1 MRNLLIIILLAG
13 GGYQLYSKFYMH
25 GPSAFD
31 DNGNPRTLI
40 FTMNG
45 CKPCSDASQYLKTRK
60 IAFEEINV
68 SEGEDQVKAAKEF
81 GVRQFPF
88 IISGNLHAMGF
99 YESELTGMLATVY
112 GPSVLSNKEK
122 KLMQDNFNAD
132 GTPRTIMYS
141 TQTCGYCTKARELF
155 VDEGVDFDERD
166 IKKSASAKRKFDALK
181 GSGTPLIFIGYHR
194 INGYNKNRIQDILKS
209 QNL

>member
-1 MRNLLIIILLAG
+1 MRNLLIIILLAA

-40 FTMNG
+40 FTING
-45 CKPCSDASQYLKTRK
+45 CKPCTDASHHLKTRK

-68 SEGEDQVKAAKEF
+68 SEGEDQMNAAKEF
-81 GVRQFPF
+81 GVRQYPF
-88 IISGNLHAMGF
+88 IISGNLHTTGF
-99 YESELTGMLATVY
+99 YESDLTGMLATVY
-112 GPSVLSNKEK
+112 GPGVLSIKEK

-132 GTPRTIMYS
+132 GTAKTIMYS
-141 TQTCGYCTKARELF
+141 TQTCGYCVKARELF
-155 VDEGVDFDERD
+155 NAEGVDFVELD
-166 IKKSASAKRKFDALK
+166 IKKSAGAKRKFDALK

-194 INGYNKNRIQDILKS
+194 INGYNKNKILDTLKS
-209 QNL
+209 QKI

>member
-1 MRNLLIIILLAG
+1 MRNLLIIMLLAG

-25 GPSAFD
+25 GPAAFD

-68 SEGEDQVKAAKEF
+68 SEGEDQVKAAKKF

-88 IISGNLHAMGF
+88 IISGNLHATGF

-112 GPSVLSNKEK
+112 GPGVLSHKEQ

-141 TQTCGYCTKARELF
+141 TQTCGYCIKARELF
-155 VDEGVDFDERD
+155 VDEGVEFDERD

-181 GSGTPLIFIGYHR
+181 GSGTPLIYIGYHR
-194 INGYNKNRIQDILKS
+194 INGYNKTRIRDILKS